1 MELKTLF
8 QIDFEQIEGDGGS
21 YLYLYPFGDLT

>member
-1 MELKTLF
+1 MGLKILF
-8 QIDFEQIEGDGGS
+8 QIDFEQIKGNGGS